1 MKGKL
6 EGSVGGE
13 VYITGLC
20 TPLIAKH
27 TAVVCA
33 LVDYFDY
40 VTSFYHSSI
49 VCPFITLSVVC
60 LDTFSP

>member
-1 MKGKL
+1 M
-6 EGSVGGE
+6 
-13 VYITGLC
+13 YITGLC

-27 TAVVCA
+27 TAVACA
-33 LVDYFDY
+33 LVDYFGY

-60 LDTFSP
+60 LGFFSP